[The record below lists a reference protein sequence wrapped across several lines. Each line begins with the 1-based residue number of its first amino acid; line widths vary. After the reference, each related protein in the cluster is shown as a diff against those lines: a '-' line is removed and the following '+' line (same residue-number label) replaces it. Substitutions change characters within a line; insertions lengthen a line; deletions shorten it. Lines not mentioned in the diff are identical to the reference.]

1 MKRIVCIVGVVLCC
15 VSLAYA
21 DEWEGLSLQAKER
34 IQLQARQMS
43 EAGIPEEQAQ
53 TMLLMM
59 LRNRFE
65 EQTMIR
71 ARRMLMDTAESGLPT
86 RPVMAKAMEGM
97 AKQMKE
103 QKIISA
109 METVRNRYA
118 LSRKLADSLAKDS
131 TVSDTLSQAIAD
143 SLAAGMHTEDLG
155 KVLAQLRIQTR
166 QQTHN
171 RAESDELAIQTMQ
184 AVRTMARMGAD
195 SEEVADTLGR
205 ALQNRYTH
213 QEMHQL
219 RHLLA
224 SPSQTG
230 SPVETATR
238 HASALG
244 KSGSTALAR
253 DVTSE
258 DSRSPGG
265 SGSSGNGGSQ
275 GSSGSTGSGGSSAG
289 GGSSGGKGS
298 SGSSGSSGNNG
309 SSGGNG
315 PGGHDSGGNGHGSQG
330 SR

>member
-15 VSLAYA
+15 ASLGYA

-43 EAGIPEEQAQ
+43 EAGIPEEQAR

-65 EQTMIR
+65 EQTMVR
-71 ARRMLMDTAESGLPT
+71 ARRMLMETADAGLPT

-97 AKQMKE
+97 AKQMRE

-118 LSRKLADSLAKDS
+118 ISRQLADSLSKDS

-143 SLAAGMHTEDLG
+143 SLAAGMRTEDLEQ
-155 KVLAQLRIQTR
+155 VRAQLQIQTR
-166 QQTHN
+166 QQTRN
-171 RAESDELAIQTMQ
+171 RAESEELAIQTMQ
-184 AVRTMARMGAD
+184 AVRTMARMGA
-195 SEEVADTLGR
+195 SSGEVADTLAH

-219 RHLLA
+219 RHMLA

-230 SPVETATR
+230 SPVETANR
-238 HASALG
+238 HAASLG
-244 KSGSTALAR
+244 KGGATDLAR
-253 DVTSE
+253 DFTSE

-265 SGSSGNGGSQ
+265 SGSGNGGSP
-275 GSSGSTGSGGSSAG
+275 GDGGSTGSGGASAG

-298 SGSSGSSGNNG
+298 SGGSGSSGNSG

-315 PGGHDSGGNGHGSQG
+315 SGGHNSGGNGHGSQG

>member
-1 MKRIVCIVGVVLCC
+1 MKRIMCIVGVVLCC
-15 VSLAYA
+15 ASLGYA

-43 EAGIPEEQAQ
+43 EAGIPEEQAR

-71 ARRMLMDTAESGLPT
+71 ARRMLMDTADAGLPT

-97 AKQMKE
+97 AKQMRE

-118 LSRKLADSLAKDS
+118 LSRQLADSLTKDS
-131 TVSDTLSQAIAD
+131 TVSDTLSQAVAD
-143 SLAAGMHTEDLG
+143 SLAAGMRTEDLEQ
-155 KVLAQLRIQTR
+155 VRAQLQIQTR
-166 QQTHN
+166 QQTRN

-184 AVRTMARMGAD
+184 AVRTMARMGA
-195 SEEVADTLGR
+195 SSGEVADTLDR
-205 ALQNRYTH
+205 ALRNRYTH

-230 SPVETATR
+230 SPVETANR
-238 HASALG
+238 HASSLG
-244 KSGSTALAR
+244 KGGATDLTR
-253 DVTSE
+253 DFTSE
-258 DSRSPGG
+258 DNRSPGG
-265 SGSSGNGGSQ
+265 GGSGNGGSQ
-275 GSSGSTGSGGSSAG
+275 GSDGSSGSGGASG

-298 SGSSGSSGNNG
+298 SGSSGSSGNSG

-315 PGGHDSGGNGHGSQG
+315 PGGHGSGGNGHGSQG